1 MSASTGKRAR
11 RAPAKAGQERYHHG
25 DLRRALVEETVRLI
39 EEQDVGAVSLREV
52 ARRIG
57 VTPAAP
63 YHHFPDKAELLA
75 AVAEDGFRA
84 LLAAVQESLSRCAGQ
99 GPAEWLAAAARAY
112 IQFATTHA
120 AHYRAMFLPEF
131 RERERFAPLHEAG
144 GQALDALV
152 ALVAAARPG
161 EPVAASRAL
170 AVACWSSW
178 HGYAMLANNGVLS
191 SHPDLRETDVLSTL
205 LGLIE
210 QAIRAPPVSPQP
222 SPPSPAAPSSNE
234 RRPRKRE
241 DRGPGFTGG

>member
-1 MSASTGKRAR
+1 VSAAPRKRAR
-11 RAPAKAGQERYHHG
+11 RATAKAPQERYHHG

-57 VTPAAP
+57 VTRAAP

-75 AVAEDGFRA
+75 AVAEDGFRD
-84 LLAAVQESLSRCAGQ
+84 LQVAVQESLNRCAGQ
-99 GPAEWLAAAARAY
+99 SPAEWLAVAARAY

-131 RERERFAPLHEAG
+131 RERERFALLHEAG

-152 ALVAAARPG
+152 ALVSAARPG

-191 SHPDLRETDVLSTL
+191 SHPDLRDTDAISTL
-205 LGLIE
+205 LGLLD
-210 QAIRAPPVSPQP
+210 QAVRTPLASPQP
-222 SPPSPAAPSSNE
+222 IHPSPAAPSSGE
-234 RRPRKRE
+234 RRPGQRKAR
-241 DRGPGFTGG
+241 RVT

>member
-1 MSASTGKRAR
+1 MSTTTRKRAR
-11 RAPAKAGQERYHHG
+11 KAPAKPERYHHG

-57 VTPAAP
+57 VTRGAP

-84 LLAAVQESLSRCAGQ
+84 LHAAVQESLSHVSGQ
-99 GPAEWLAAAARAY
+99 SPAEWIAAAARAY
-112 IQFATTHA
+112 ITFATTHA

-131 RERERFAPLHEAG
+131 RERERFPSLHVAG
-144 GQALDALV
+144 GEALEALV
-152 ALVAAARPG
+152 ALVSAARPG
-161 EPVAASRAL
+161 EDVAASRAL

-191 SHPDLRETDVLSTL
+191 SNPVLRDTDVLSTL
-205 LGLIE
+205 LGLLE
-210 QAIRAPPVSPQP
+210 QAVRTPPAPP
-222 SPPSPAAPSSNE
+222 
-234 RRPRKRE
+234 K
-241 DRGPGFTGG
+241 DRGRT